1 MSKGKTRRIEVM
13 DTTLR
18 DGEQAEGISMMPEEK
33 RTIAQ
38 RLLETV
44 KVDRIEVASAR
55 VSEGERR
62 AVKTIV
68 DYAESKGWTDRIE
81 ILGFVDGNRS
91 VDWAKSVGARVI
103 NLLTKGSLHH
113 CREQLKKTHE
123 QHLDDIR
130 RTIEYGV
137 KNGITFNV
145 YLEDWSGGMLGCAG
159 LRRRAHR
166 GARRDAREAHHAAR
180 HARAAVA
187 GCRCASSSAASSASF
202 RSRISISTATTTT
215 ASARPTRSRRRSPGA
230 HGVHVTV
237 NGMGERAGNVT
248 LDEVVVALRD
258 HAGIRTSVDE
268 RALSDVSKLV
278 EVFSGR
284 RVPPNKP
291 IVGENVFTQTAGI
304 HADGDMKGNLYESR
318 LTPARF
324 GQHRTYAMGK
334 LMGKASLDFNLE
346 RLNITLTPEQ
356 KQQLLA
362 RIVEL
367 GDQKKSV
374 TQSDL
379 PFLISEVLQT
389 RELRV
394 FEVKDYSVV
403 SNRGLRPT
411 ATLLVRFR
419 DREIHATGSGDGG
432 YDAFMQALK
441 SIEKQL
447 GFELPKLLDYEVQNP
462 AGRQDRRPG
471 GDHHQVGRR
480 HEDPRRAQRSARGGD
495 SGHGTCTEH
504 DRAAQRTTRKGT
516 AVTAQPRFRRG
527 PMAQLGTKK
536 SLTLAAAKEIGNAAE
551 AKARELNFTNS
562 IAVVDDGGNVI
573 YQVTMDG
580 TQIGQHQRRACR
592 RRWRRSDSSARPS
605 CSRTW

>member
-1 MSKGKTRRIEVM
+1 MKQPKTRRIEIM

-38 RLLETV
+38 RLLESV

-68 DYAESKGWTDRIE
+68 DYANSKAMADRVE
-81 ILGFVDGNRS
+81 ILGFVDATRS

-130 RTIEYGV
+130 RTVEYGV

-145 YLEDWSGGMLGCAG
+145 YLEDWSGGMIGCDDYVYDHIEALPRLPVKRIMLPDTLGLLSPAQVREFVGRVLSRFPSPHFDFHGHNDYGLGTANTLEAALAG
-159 LRRRAHR
+159 
-166 GARRDAREAHHAAR
+166 
-180 HARAAVA
+180 V
-187 GCRCASSSAASSASF
+187 S
-202 RSRISISTATTTT
+202 
-215 ASARPTRSRRRSPGA
+215 
-230 HGVHVTV
+230 GVHVTV

-258 HAGIRTSVDE
+258 HAGIKTAVDE
-268 RALSDVSKLV
+268 RSLSEVSKLV

-284 RVPPNKP
+284 RIPANKP

-346 RLNITLTPEQ
+346 RLNIALTQEQ

-374 TQSDL
+374 TQADL

-403 SNRGLRPT
+403 TNRGLRPT
-411 ATLLVRFR
+411 ATILVRYR
-419 DREIHATGSGDGG
+419 DKELHATGFGDGG

-447 GFELPKLLDYEVQNP
+447 GFELPKLLDYEVRIP
-462 AGRQDRRPG
+462 PG
-471 GDHHQVGRR
+471 GKTDALVETTIKWEGGMKT
-480 HEDPRRAQRSARGGD
+480 RGVHSD
-495 SGHGTCTEH
+495 
-504 DRAAQRTTRKGT
+504 Q
-516 AVTAQPRFRRG
+516 
-527 PMAQLGTKK
+527 
-536 SLTLAAAKEIGNAAE
+536 LAAAIQATEHALNMIALRSAPPANGPDQKRKRRGALRGMHGTTQHKKIAE
-551 AKARELNFTNS
+551 S
-562 IAVVDDGGNVI
+562 
-573 YQVTMDG
+573 
-580 TQIGQHQRRACR
+580 RRG
-592 RRWRRSDSSARPS
+592 
-605 CSRTW
+605 

>member
-1 MSKGKTRRIEVM
+1 MAKGKARRIEIM
-13 DTTLR
+13 DTTLG

-38 RLLETV
+38 RLLEIV
-44 KVDRIEVASAR
+44 KVNRIEVASAR

-62 AVKTIV
+62 AVKTIIDHV
-68 DYAESKGWTDRIE
+68 ESKGMTDRVE

-113 CREQLKKTHE
+113 CREQLRKTHD

-130 RTIEYGV
+130 KTVDYGV
-137 KNGITFNV
+137 KQGIAFNV
-145 YLEDWSGGMLGCAG
+145 YLEDWSGGMLGCADYVHDHIAALLGMPVTRIMLPDTLG
-159 LRRRAHR
+159 LLSPPQV
-166 GARRDAREAHHAAR
+166 REFVGRIIAAFPDR
-180 HARAAVA
+180 HFDFHGHDDYGVGTANTLEAALA
-187 GCRCASSSAASSASF
+187 GVR
-202 RSRISISTATTTT
+202 
-215 ASARPTRSRRRSPGA
+215 
-230 HGVHVTV
+230 GVHVTV

-268 RALSDVSKLV
+268 RALSDISKLV

-284 RVPPNKP
+284 RVPANKP

-324 GQHRTYAMGK
+324 GRHRTYAMGK

-346 RLNITLTPEQ
+346 RLNISLNAEQ
-356 KQQLLA
+356 KQQLLT

-367 GDQKKSV
+367 GDQKKTV
-374 TQSDL
+374 TLSDL

-389 RELRV
+389 RDLRV
-394 FEVKDYSVV
+394 FEVKDYSIV

-411 ATLLVRFR
+411 ATILVRYR

-447 GFELPKLLDYEVQNP
+447 GFELPRLLDYEVRIP
-462 AGRQDRRPG
+462 PG
-471 GDHHQVGRR
+471 GKTDALVETTIKWEEGMKT
-480 HEDPRRAQRSARGGD
+480 RGVHSD
-495 SGHGTCTEH
+495 
-504 DRAAQRTTRKGT
+504 Q
-516 AVTAQPRFRRG
+516 
-527 PMAQLGTKK
+527 
-536 SLTLAAAKEIGNAAE
+536 LAAAIQATEHALNMIALRSAPPQKGQGVTPVATHKRTHGPTQHKKIANA
-551 AKARELNFTNS
+551 
-562 IAVVDDGGNVI
+562 
-573 YQVTMDG
+573 
-580 TQIGQHQRRACR
+580 RRG
-592 RRWRRSDSSARPS
+592 
-605 CSRTW
+605 

>member
-1 MSKGKTRRIEVM
+1 MSKGKARRIEVM

-62 AVKTIV
+62 AVKTII
-68 DYAESKGWTDRIE
+68 DYAESKGLPDRIE
-81 ILGFVDGNRS
+81 ILGFVDANRS
-91 VDWAKSVGARVI
+91 VDWARSVGARVI

-113 CREQLKKTHE
+113 CREQLKKTHQ

-130 RTIEYGV
+130 KTVEYGV
-137 KNGITFNV
+137 RNGITFNV
-145 YLEDWSGGMLGCAG
+145 YLEDWSGGMIGCVEYVEEHIEALAGMPVRRIMLPDTLGLLYPAQVREFVAHIVTRFPKHHVDFHGHNDYG
-159 LRRRAHR
+159 LGTANTL
-166 GARRDAREAHHAAR
+166 EAALA
-180 HARAAVA
+180 
-187 GCRCASSSAASSASF
+187 
-202 RSRISISTATTTT
+202 
-215 ASARPTRSRRRSPGA
+215 GA

-258 HAGIRTSVDE
+258 HTDIRTSVDE
-268 RALSDVSKLV
+268 RALLDVSKLV

-284 RVPPNKP
+284 RVPANKP

-346 RLNITLTPEQ
+346 RLKITLTPEQ

-374 TQSDL
+374 TQADL

-389 RELRV
+389 RDLRV

-403 SNRGLRPT
+403 TNRGLRPT
-411 ATLLVRFR
+411 ATLLVRYR
-419 DREIHATGSGDGG
+419 DKELHATGFGDGG
-432 YDAFMQALK
+432 YDAFMEALK

-447 GFELPKLLDYEVQNP
+447 GFELPKLLDYEVRIP
-462 AGRQDRRPG
+462 PG
-471 GDHHQVGRR
+471 GKTDALVETTIKWEGGMKT
-480 HEDPRRAQRSARGGD
+480 RGVHSD
-495 SGHGTCTEH
+495 
-504 DRAAQRTTRKGT
+504 Q
-516 AVTAQPRFRRG
+516 
-527 PMAQLGTKK
+527 
-536 SLTLAAAKEIGNAAE
+536 LAAAIQATEHA
-551 AKARELNFTNS
+551 LNMIALRSTPAPDRGGRRVAPFTK
-562 IAVVDDGGNVI
+562 
-573 YQVTMDG
+573 
-580 TQIGQHQRRACR
+580 QRRSHAPTQHKKIVEPR
-592 RRWRRSDSSARPS
+592 RG
-605 CSRTW
+605 

>member
-1 MSKGKTRRIEVM
+1 MSKGKTRRIEIM

-38 RLLETV
+38 RLLESV

-62 AVKTIV
+62 AVKAIV
-68 DYAESKGWTDRIE
+68 DYAESKGLVSRIE

-130 RTIEYGV
+130 RTVEHGA

-145 YLEDWSGGMLGCAG
+145 YLEDWSGGMLHSPDYVVEHIDALTHMPVRRIMLPDTLG
-159 LRRRAHR
+159 LLHPAQVRDFVSQIIRRFPGHHFDFHGHNDYGLGTANTL
-166 GARRDAREAHHAAR
+166 EAA
-180 HARAAVA
+180 
-187 GCRCASSSAASSASF
+187 
-202 RSRISISTATTTT
+202 TA
-215 ASARPTRSRRRSPGA
+215 GA

-258 HAGIRTSVDE
+258 HAGIRTAVDE
-268 RALSDVSKLV
+268 RSLSEVSKLV

-284 RVPPNKP
+284 RVPANKP

-346 RLNITLTPEQ
+346 RLNIALSAEQ

-374 TQSDL
+374 TQADL

-403 SNRGLRPT
+403 TNRGLRPT
-411 ATLLVRFR
+411 ATLLVRYR
-419 DREIHATGSGDGG
+419 DRELHATGFGDGG

-447 GFELPKLLDYEVQNP
+447 GFELPKLLDYEVRIP
-462 AGRQDRRPG
+462 PG
-471 GDHHQVGRR
+471 GKTDALVETTIKWEGGMKT
-480 HEDPRRAQRSARGGD
+480 RGVHSD
-495 SGHGTCTEH
+495 
-504 DRAAQRTTRKGT
+504 Q
-516 AVTAQPRFRRG
+516 
-527 PMAQLGTKK
+527 
-536 SLTLAAAKEIGNAAE
+536 LAAAIQATEHAINMIALRSAPP
-551 AKARELNFTNS
+551 AKRHGSRAKGRGALR
-562 IAVVDDGGNVI
+562 G
-573 YQVTMDG
+573 MHG
-580 TQIGQHQRRACR
+580 TAQHKKIVESRRG
-592 RRWRRSDSSARPS
+592 
-605 CSRTW
+605 

>member
-62 AVKTIV
+62 AVKTII
-68 DYAESKGWTDRIE
+68 DYADSKGWTDRIE

-113 CREQLKKTHE
+113 CREQLRKTHE

-130 RTIEYGV
+130 RTIEYGA

-145 YLEDWSGGMLGCAG
+145 YLEDWSGGMIGCVDYVDEHIEALLEMPVKRIMLPDTLGTAV
-159 LRRRAHR
+159 
-166 GARRDAREAHHAAR
+166 AAR
-180 HARAAVA
+180 
-187 GCRCASSSAASSASF
+187 RCASSSAASSEHF
-202 RSRISISTATTTT
+202 RTGISISTGTTTT
-215 ASARPTRSRRRSPGA
+215 VSAPRTRSKRRSPGA

-268 RALSDVSKLV
+268 RALSEVSKLV

-346 RLNITLTPEQ
+346 RLNITLSPEQ

-379 PFLISEVLQT
+379 PFLISEILQT
-389 RELRV
+389 RDLRV

-419 DREIHATGSGDGG
+419 DKDIHATGSGDGG

-447 GFELPKLLDYEVQNP
+447 GFELPKLLDYEVRIP
-462 AGRQDRRPG
+462 PG
-471 GDHHQVGRR
+471 GKTDALVETTIKWEGGMKT
-480 HEDPRRAQRSARGGD
+480 RGVHSD
-495 SGHGTCTEH
+495 
-504 DRAAQRTTRKGT
+504 Q
-516 AVTAQPRFRRG
+516 
-527 PMAQLGTKK
+527 
-536 SLTLAAAKEIGNAAE
+536 LAAAIQATEHALNMIALRTTPVPVKSKRTHGPTRHKKIAH
-551 AKARELNFTNS
+551 ARR
-562 IAVVDDGGNVI
+562 G
-573 YQVTMDG
+573 
-580 TQIGQHQRRACR
+580 
-592 RRWRRSDSSARPS
+592 
-605 CSRTW
+605 

>member
-1 MSKGKTRRIEVM
+1 MSGKTKGKVRRVEVM

-33 RTIAQ
+33 RTIAS

-62 AVKTIV
+62 AAKSIV
-68 DYAESKGWTDRIE
+68 DSAASKGLADRVE
-81 ILGFVDGNRS
+81 ILGFVDFNRS
-91 VDWAKSVGARVI
+91 IDWAGTVGVRVI

-113 CREQLKKTHE
+113 CREQLKKTHQ

-130 RTIEYGV
+130 KTVEYGD
-137 KNGITFNV
+137 KKGITFNV
-145 YLEDWSGGMLGCAG
+145 YLEDWSGGMLGSPDYVFEHIEALRGMPVRRIMLPDTLGLLAPVQVREMVGQVLAAFPDRHFDFHGHNDYGLGTANTLEAVLAG
-159 LRRRAHR
+159 
-166 GARRDAREAHHAAR
+166 
-180 HARAAVA
+180 V
-187 GCRCASSSAASSASF
+187 
-202 RSRISISTATTTT
+202 
-215 ASARPTRSRRRSPGA
+215 
-230 HGVHVTV
+230 HGVHATV

-248 LDEVVVALRD
+248 LDEVVVSLRD
-258 HAGIRTSVDE
+258 HADVKTGVDE
-268 RALSDVSKLV
+268 RSLADISRLV

-284 RVPPNKP
+284 RVPANKP
-291 IVGENVFTQTAGI
+291 ISGENVFTQTAGI

-346 RLNITLTPEQ
+346 RLNITLTPDQ
-356 KQQLLA
+356 KQQLLS

-374 TQSDL
+374 TTSDL
-379 PFLISEVLQT
+379 PFLIAEILQT

-411 ATLLVRFR
+411 ATVLIRYR

-441 SIEKQL
+441 TIEKKL
-447 GFELPKLLDYEVQNP
+447 GFGLPRLLDYEVRIP
-462 AGRQDRRPG
+462 PG
-471 GDHHQVGRR
+471 GKTDALVETTIKWEGGIKT
-480 HEDPRRAQRSARGGD
+480 RGVHSD
-495 SGHGTCTEH
+495 
-504 DRAAQRTTRKGT
+504 Q
-516 AVTAQPRFRRG
+516 
-527 PMAQLGTKK
+527 
-536 SLTLAAAKEIGNAAE
+536 LAAAIQATEHALNMIALRSAPGATGISRGASKHGRTHGAAQHKKIVNA
-551 AKARELNFTNS
+551 
-562 IAVVDDGGNVI
+562 
-573 YQVTMDG
+573 
-580 TQIGQHQRRACR
+580 R
-592 RRWRRSDSSARPS
+592 RR
-605 CSRTW
+605 

>member
-38 RLLETV
+38 RLLEAV

-62 AVKTIV
+62 AVKTIIE
-68 DYAESKGWTDRIE
+68 YAESKGWTDRVE
-81 ILGFVDGNRS
+81 ILGFVDANRS
-91 VDWAKSVGARVI
+91 VDWAKSVGAHVI

-113 CREQLKKTHE
+113 CREQLKKTHP

-130 RTIEYGV
+130 RTIEYGA

-145 YLEDWSGGMLGCAG
+145 YLEDWSGGMIGCADYVHEHIEALSELPVRRIMLPDTLG
-159 LRRRAHR
+159 LLSPLQV
-166 GARRDAREAHHAAR
+166 RDYVGRVITKFPDRHFDFHGHNDYGLGTANTLEAAIA
-180 HARAAVA
+180 
-187 GCRCASSSAASSASF
+187 
-202 RSRISISTATTTT
+202 
-215 ASARPTRSRRRSPGA
+215 GA

-258 HAGIRTSVDE
+258 HAGLRTSVDE
-268 RALSDVSKLV
+268 RELSEVSKLV

-284 RVPPNKP
+284 RVPANKP

-334 LMGKASLDFNLE
+334 LMGKASLEFNLE
-346 RLNITLTPEQ
+346 RLHITLSPEQ

-379 PFLISEVLQT
+379 PFLISEILQT
-389 RELRV
+389 RDLRV

-411 ATLLVRFR
+411 ATMLVRFR
-419 DREIHATGSGDGG
+419 DKEIHATGSGDGG

-447 GFELPKLLDYEVQNP
+447 GFELPKLLDYEVRIP
-462 AGRQDRRPG
+462 PG
-471 GDHHQVGRR
+471 GKTDALVETTIKWEGGMKT
-480 HEDPRRAQRSARGGD
+480 RGVHSD
-495 SGHGTCTEH
+495 
-504 DRAAQRTTRKGT
+504 Q
-516 AVTAQPRFRRG
+516 
-527 PMAQLGTKK
+527 
-536 SLTLAAAKEIGNAAE
+536 LAAAIQATEHA
-551 AKARELNFTNS
+551 LNM
-562 IAVVDDGGNVI
+562 IALRTAPAHYSGVRGK
-573 YQVTMDG
+573 
-580 TQIGQHQRRACR
+580 GQGAITPHPSPLTPLTKQRRHGPTRHKKIADAR
-592 RRWRRSDSSARPS
+592 RG
-605 CSRTW
+605 

>member
-1 MSKGKTRRIEVM
+1 MSKARTRRIEVM

-33 RTIAQ
+33 RTIAR

-62 AVKTIV
+62 AVRAIV
-68 DYAESKGWTDRIE
+68 DYAQSKGLADRVE
-81 ILGFVDGNRS
+81 ILGFVDVNRS
-91 VDWAKSVGARVI
+91 IDWAESVGVRVI

-113 CREQLKKTHE
+113 CREQLKKTHQ

-130 RTIEYGV
+130 KTVEYGARR
-137 KNGITFNV
+137 GITFNI
-145 YLEDWSGGMLGCAG
+145 YLEDWSGGMIGSPDYVIEHITALGAMPRDTVRRIMLPDTLG
-159 LRRRAHR
+159 LLAPAQVRVFLERVIQTFPGLHFDFHGHNDYGLGTANTL
-166 GARRDAREAHHAAR
+166 EA
-180 HARAAVA
+180 VLC
-187 GCRCASSSAASSASF
+187 GV
-202 RSRISISTATTTT
+202 
-215 ASARPTRSRRRSPGA
+215 

-258 HAGIRTSVDE
+258 HAGVRTGVDE
-268 RALSDVSKLV
+268 RALADISKLV

-284 RVPPNKP
+284 RVPANKP
-291 IVGENVFTQTAGI
+291 ISGENVFTQTAGI

-318 LTPARF
+318 LTPVRF

-346 RLNITLTPEQ
+346 RLNITLAPEQ

-374 TQSDL
+374 TTSDL
-379 PFLISEVLQT
+379 PFLISEILQT

-411 ATLLVRFR
+411 ATLLVRYR
-419 DREIHATGSGDGG
+419 DREIHTTGSGDGG

-441 SIEKQL
+441 GIEKQL
-447 GFELPKLLDYEVQNP
+447 GFELPKLLDYEVRIP
-462 AGRQDRRPG
+462 PG
-471 GDHHQVGRR
+471 GKTDALVETTIKWEGGIKT
-480 HEDPRRAQRSARGGD
+480 RGVHSD
-495 SGHGTCTEH
+495 
-504 DRAAQRTTRKGT
+504 Q
-516 AVTAQPRFRRG
+516 
-527 PMAQLGTKK
+527 
-536 SLTLAAAKEIGNAAE
+536 LAAAIQATEHAINMIALRSAPRVPRGNTSRPP
-551 AKARELNFTNS
+551 KGKHGRTHGPTQHKK
-562 IAVVDDGGNVI
+562 IAD
-573 YQVTMDG
+573 
-580 TQIGQHQRRACR
+580 A
-592 RRWRRSDSSARPS
+592 RRS
-605 CSRTW
+605 

>member
-1 MSKGKTRRIEVM
+1 MGKAKFRRIEVM

-33 RTIAQ
+33 RTIAR
-38 RLLETV
+38 RLLEAV

-62 AVKTIV
+62 AVKAIV
-68 DYAESKGWTDRIE
+68 DYAESKGMTDRVE
-81 ILGFVDGNRS
+81 ILGFVDLNRS
-91 VDWAKSVGARVI
+91 IDWAESVGVRVI

-113 CREQLKKTHE
+113 CREQLKKTHQ

-130 RTIEYGV
+130 RTVEYGA
-137 KNGITFNV
+137 KHGITFNV
-145 YLEDWSGGMLGCAG
+145 YLEDWSGGMIGSPDYVLAHIAALCEMPADVIRRIMLPDTLGLLAPMQVRAMVGQILKAFPGRHFDFHGHNDYGLGTANTLEAAMAG
-159 LRRRAHR
+159 
-166 GARRDAREAHHAAR
+166 
-180 HARAAVA
+180 V
-187 GCRCASSSAASSASF
+187 
-202 RSRISISTATTTT
+202 
-215 ASARPTRSRRRSPGA
+215 

-258 HAGIRTSVDE
+258 HAGLRTNVDE
-268 RALSDVSKLV
+268 RALADISKLV

-284 RVPPNKP
+284 RVPANKP
-291 IVGENVFTQTAGI
+291 ISGENVFTQTAGI

-324 GQHRTYAMGK
+324 GRHRTYAMGK

-374 TQSDL
+374 TTSDL

-411 ATLLVRFR
+411 ATVLVRYR
-419 DREIHATGSGDGG
+419 DKEIHATGSGDGG

-447 GFELPKLLDYEVQNP
+447 GFELPRLLDYEVRIP
-462 AGRQDRRPG
+462 PG
-471 GDHHQVGRR
+471 GKTDALVETTIKWEGGIKT
-480 HEDPRRAQRSARGGD
+480 RGVHSD
-495 SGHGTCTEH
+495 
-504 DRAAQRTTRKGT
+504 Q
-516 AVTAQPRFRRG
+516 
-527 PMAQLGTKK
+527 
-536 SLTLAAAKEIGNAAE
+536 LAAAIQATEHALNMIALRTAASPGRP
-551 AKARELNFTNS
+551 ALRLSKGKHGRTHGPTQHKKIAHARR
-562 IAVVDDGGNVI
+562 G
-573 YQVTMDG
+573 
-580 TQIGQHQRRACR
+580 
-592 RRWRRSDSSARPS
+592 
-605 CSRTW
+605 

>member
-1 MSKGKTRRIEVM
+1 M

-38 RLLETV
+38 RLLESV

-62 AVKTIV
+62 AVQTII
-68 DYAESKGWTDRIE
+68 DYADSRGLTDRVE

-113 CREQLKKTHE
+113 CREQLKKSHD

-130 RTIEYGV
+130 RTVEYGV

-145 YLEDWSGGMLGCAG
+145 YLEDWSGGMIGCVEYVDEHIDALSRLPVKRVMLPDTLGLLHPAQV
-159 LRRRAHR
+159 
-166 GARRDAREAHHAAR
+166 REF
-180 HARAAVA
+180 V
-187 GCRCASSSAASSASF
+187 
-202 RSRISISTATTTT
+202 SRIIGRFPGLHFDFHGHNDYGLGTANTLEAAIS
-215 ASARPTRSRRRSPGA
+215 GA

-268 RALSDVSKLV
+268 RSLSVVSKLV

-284 RVPPNKP
+284 RVPANKP

-346 RLNITLTPEQ
+346 RLNISLTPEQ

-367 GDQKKSV
+367 GDQKKHV
-374 TQSDL
+374 TQADL

-403 SNRGLRPT
+403 TNRGLRPT
-411 ATLLVRFR
+411 ATILVRYR
-419 DREIHATGSGDGG
+419 DRELHATGFGDGG

-447 GFELPKLLDYEVQNP
+447 GFELPKLLDYEVRIP
-462 AGRQDRRPG
+462 PG
-471 GDHHQVGRR
+471 GKTDALVETTIKWEGGMKT
-480 HEDPRRAQRSARGGD
+480 RGVHSD
-495 SGHGTCTEH
+495 
-504 DRAAQRTTRKGT
+504 Q
-516 AVTAQPRFRRG
+516 
-527 PMAQLGTKK
+527 
-536 SLTLAAAKEIGNAAE
+536 LAAAIQATEHALNMIALRSAPP
-551 AKARELNFTNS
+551 AKGHEPGSKR
-562 IAVVDDGGNVI
+562 
-573 YQVTMDG
+573 
-580 TQIGQHQRRACR
+580 RRALRGMHGTTQHKKIAQSR
-592 RRWRRSDSSARPS
+592 RG
-605 CSRTW
+605 

>member
-1 MSKGKTRRIEVM
+1 MAKGKARRIEIM

-38 RLLETV
+38 RLLEIV

-62 AVKTIV
+62 AVKTIIDHV
-68 DYAESKGWTDRIE
+68 ESKGMTDRVE

-113 CREQLKKTHE
+113 CREQLRKTHD

-130 RTIEYGV
+130 KTVDYGV
-137 KNGITFNV
+137 KQGIAFNV
-145 YLEDWSGGMLGCAG
+145 YLEDWSGGMLGCADYVHDHIAALLGMPVTRIMLPDTLG
-159 LRRRAHR
+159 LLSPPQV
-166 GARRDAREAHHAAR
+166 REFVGRIIAAFPDR
-180 HARAAVA
+180 HFDFHGHDDYGVGTANTLEAALA
-187 GCRCASSSAASSASF
+187 GVR
-202 RSRISISTATTTT
+202 
-215 ASARPTRSRRRSPGA
+215 
-230 HGVHVTV
+230 GVHVTV

-268 RALSDVSKLV
+268 RALSDISKLV

-284 RVPPNKP
+284 RVPANKP

-324 GQHRTYAMGK
+324 GRHRTYAMGK

-346 RLNITLTPEQ
+346 RLNISLNAEQ
-356 KQQLLA
+356 KQQLLT

-367 GDQKKSV
+367 GDQKKTV
-374 TQSDL
+374 TLSDL

-389 RELRV
+389 RDLRV
-394 FEVKDYSVV
+394 FEVKDYSIV

-411 ATLLVRFR
+411 ATILVRYR

-447 GFELPKLLDYEVQNP
+447 GFELPRLLDYEVRIP
-462 AGRQDRRPG
+462 PG
-471 GDHHQVGRR
+471 GKTDALVETTIKWEEGMKT
-480 HEDPRRAQRSARGGD
+480 RGVHSD
-495 SGHGTCTEH
+495 
-504 DRAAQRTTRKGT
+504 Q
-516 AVTAQPRFRRG
+516 
-527 PMAQLGTKK
+527 
-536 SLTLAAAKEIGNAAE
+536 LAAAIQATEHALNMIALRSAPPQKGQGVTPVATHKRTHGPTQHKKIANA
-551 AKARELNFTNS
+551 
-562 IAVVDDGGNVI
+562 
-573 YQVTMDG
+573 
-580 TQIGQHQRRACR
+580 RRG
-592 RRWRRSDSSARPS
+592 
-605 CSRTW
+605 

>member
-1 MSKGKTRRIEVM
+1 MSKRKPRRIEIM

-55 VSEGERR
+55 VSEGEHR

-68 DYAESKGWTDRIE
+68 DYAESKGLTDRVE
-81 ILGFVDGNRS
+81 ILGFVDVHRS
-91 VDWAKSVGARVI
+91 VDWARSVGARVI

-113 CREQLKKTHE
+113 CREQLKKTHQ

-130 RTIEYGV
+130 KTIDYGV
-137 KNGITFNV
+137 KHGIVFNV
-145 YLEDWSGGMLGCAG
+145 YLEDWSGGMIGCADYVDEHIAALSEMSVRRIMLPDTLG
-159 LRRRAHR
+159 LLAPVQVREFVGRVI
-166 GARRDAREAHHAAR
+166 GAFPNR
-180 HARAAVA
+180 HFDYHGHDDYGLGTANTLEAAVA
-187 GCRCASSSAASSASF
+187 GV
-202 RSRISISTATTTT
+202 
-215 ASARPTRSRRRSPGA
+215 

-258 HAGIRTSVDE
+258 HAGIRTGVDE
-268 RALSDVSKLV
+268 RALSDISKLV

-284 RVPPNKP
+284 RVPANKP

-346 RLNITLTPEQ
+346 RLNISLSPEQ

-374 TQSDL
+374 TTSDL
-379 PFLISEVLQT
+379 PFLISEILQT

-411 ATLLVRFR
+411 ATVLVRYR
-419 DREIHATGSGDGG
+419 DKEFHATGSGDGG

-447 GFELPKLLDYEVQNP
+447 GFELPKLLDYEVRIP
-462 AGRQDRRPG
+462 PG
-471 GDHHQVGRR
+471 GKTDALVETTIKWQGGMKT
-480 HEDPRRAQRSARGGD
+480 RGVHSD
-495 SGHGTCTEH
+495 
-504 DRAAQRTTRKGT
+504 Q
-516 AVTAQPRFRRG
+516 
-527 PMAQLGTKK
+527 
-536 SLTLAAAKEIGNAAE
+536 LAAAIQATEHALNMIALRSAPSQKGQR
-551 AKARELNFTNS
+551 ARGKRLAPFSKHGRSHGSTHHKK
-562 IAVVDDGGNVI
+562 IADA
-573 YQVTMDG
+573 
-580 TQIGQHQRRACR
+580 RRG
-592 RRWRRSDSSARPS
+592 
-605 CSRTW
+605 